1 MLPTHRDG
9 SGELDFE
16 EFCCM
21 VKNLDD
27 LDPKAISRKIYHDA
41 AMYKTTAFSISRCFG
56 PYTT

>member
-1 MLPTHRDG
+1 M
-9 SGELDFE
+9 DFE

-56 PYTT
+56 PYAT